1 MKMTNGRI
9 ATVQISKGLA
19 DEDDAVGVPVWQ
31 RIQQHCIHDAEHRGC
46 QPDAERQGQNGDHR
60 EAWIPPKSP
69 NGVPAVPKEVFNKRK
84 TPVLAIVRRMVEYL
98 HLRGPSQVGTLAR
111 ELGEQVGSISH
122 HLRMLER
129 ADIVARA
136 PELATDG
143 RTSWWRLEQ
152 TTISWSVDDFADD
165 AASRHQAQAAER
177 LNLEH
182 QLSRLAQWKRMSER
196 ADPAWRRAAF
206 SSDFVALASAAELAA
221 LAAALDRT
229 VREWRDG
236 LSGAPDASDEE
247 RSPVF
252 VFAHGFPT
260 QT

>member
-1 MKMTNGRI
+1 MSVAAPTVTGMTSIETLR
-9 ATVQISKGLA
+9 
-19 DEDDAVGVPVWQ
+19 AVHHPT
-31 RIQQHCIHDAEHRGC
+31 R
-46 QPDAERQGQNGDHR
+46 
-60 EAWIPPKSP
+60 
-69 NGVPAVPKEVFNKRK
+69 
-84 TPVLAIVRRMVEYL
+84 RRMVEYL

-111 ELGEQVGSISH
+111 ELDEQVGSISH

-129 ADIVARA
+129 AGIVAPA

-143 RTSWWRLEQ
+143 RASWWRIDQ
-152 TTISWSVDDFADD
+152 ASVSWSVDDFADD
-165 AASRHQAQAAER
+165 PASRHQARAAER

-182 QLSRLAQWKRMSER
+182 QLGRLAGWKRESEQ

-206 SSDFVALASAAELAA
+206 SSDFVSLATPAELAA
-221 LAAALDRT
+221 LAEALDRT

-236 LSGAPDASDEE
+236 LPDLPDDE

-260 QT
+260 RP